1 MLNSITIK
9 NFLDWF
15 TLKPKIHN
23 QEKRPPYFNEGEIW
37 WCHLG
42 ENIGDKENGKGSNYL
57 RPVVVL
63 TKFNKNI
70 CLVVPTSTKLKDN
83 RYYYK
88 ISYQQQEYS
97 ALVSQVR
104 VLDTK
109 RFKKKIAQL
118 SNDDLQN
125 LKNYLAK
132 TLF

>member
-23 QEKRPPYFNEGEIW
+23 QEKRPYFNQGEIW
-37 WCHLG
+37 WCQLG
-42 ENIGDKENGKGSNYL
+42 ENIGDEENGKGSNYL

-70 CLVVPTSTKLKDN
+70 CLVVPTSTKLKDSS
-83 RYYYK
+83 YYYK

-97 ALVSQVR
+97 ALVSQIR

-109 RFKKKIAQL
+109 RFKKKIAQI